1 MTRVIKDTADHVIQH
16 DKGELSDLLME
27 LRDEVGKEFLD
38 ALLDLELLA
47 GKFLIDELQEGE
59 PLLPLIEERRLKLEA
74 SPASLSKLLRVKML
88 LSDVQY
94 QFQRI
99 DDAEDNE
106 EDIWKLL
113 ARQ

>member
-1 MTRVIKDTADHVIQH
+1 
-16 DKGELSDLLME
+16 ME

-38 ALLDLELLA
+38 ALLDLELFA
-47 GKFLIDELQEGE
+47 GKFLIDEFQEGK
-59 PLLPLIEERRLKLEA
+59 PLLPIIEEQRQTLEA

-88 LSDVQY
+88 LCDINNNRRRVQEL
-94 QFQRI
+94 FQRI

-113 ARQ
+113 AHQGL